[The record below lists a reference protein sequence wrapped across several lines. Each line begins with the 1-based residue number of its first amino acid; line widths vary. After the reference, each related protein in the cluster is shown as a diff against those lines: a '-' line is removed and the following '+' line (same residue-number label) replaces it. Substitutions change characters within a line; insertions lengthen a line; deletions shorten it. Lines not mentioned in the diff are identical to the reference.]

1 MLLSALCVVFQ
12 YEPELTFNSFFKRTL
27 KSIILLNC
35 FNEFLTSEYNEVWK
49 EVVNLT
55 NVAMVPTIEYK
66 QEYLIPNRDYKNPEH
81 LVQILKEMK
90 ESKEPYDRRT
100 FERVKTL
107 NYNMG
112 MAFARLDKTLKE
124 LENKI
129 K

>member
-1 MLLSALCVVFQ
+1 MIKIYTNANCPYCKTVKEAL
-12 YEPELTFNSFFKRTL
+12 NSNEIK
-27 KSIILLNC
+27 

-55 NVAMVPTIEYK
+55 NIAMVPTIEYK